1 VAEDEIRRGMA
12 WWIERCHTLAESA
25 AGAVLACA
33 HRLRGE
39 LAGRK
44 VGLVLSGGN
53 TSIAH
58 LREALDLSL
67 RADSASP

>member
-1 VAEDEIRRGMA
+1 MA
-12 WWIERCHTLAESA
+12 WWIERCHALAESA

-33 HRLRGE
+33 HRRRGA

-58 LREALDLSL
+58 LRQALDALSPA
-67 RADSASP
+67 ADMPQR